1 MIIGGHSH
9 TFIDKPCVV
18 SGIPIVQAGTGT
30 DLIGRFDLMIDTDNN
45 CIDSFTWTTIPIRSE
60 TCPRD
65 QVPEDLIMNYK
76 DQVDKKYG
84 RIITR
89 FARDL
94 RITYNRTSHEFESF
108 DYKNEPLDD
117 QALYTVGVPAY
128 HYSNLKD
135 FLDISPEEC
144 AENAAIRTLS
154 TSTRDVIEGYLIAH
168 SNLDRRVEGRMVFV
182 D

>member
-1 MIIGGHSH
+1 M
-9 TFIDKPCVV
+9 
-18 SGIPIVQAGTGT
+18 
-30 DLIGRFDLMIDTDNN
+30 
-45 CIDSFTWTTIPIRSE
+45 
-60 TCPRD
+60 PRD
-65 QVPEDLIMNYK
+65 KMLEDLIMNYK
-76 DQVDKKYG
+76 GQVDKKYG

-108 DYKNEPLDD
+108 DYKNELLDE
-117 QALYTVGVPAY
+117 QALYTVGVPSY

-135 FLDISPEEC
+135 FLDIAPEEC

-154 TSTRDVIEGYLIAH
+154 TSTRDVIEEYLIAH